1 MHVKRFLGSAWAS
14 VHGPSDP
21 KRLLIWALE
30 AKFAGLLAAPGP
42 RAMDWRTFHTVA
54 AELPVEFAG
63 VRAGSVFAARS
74 ATAGLAS
81 PKDGERLAATQAVA
95 QAVAAARLL
104 GCPTVILEPGLVP
117 LFGDI
122 ECEDLGDASYQW
134 THERA
139 QALLAR
145 RKAARNGAL
154 DRVCREVF
162 ALAKAFPDIEFCL
175 TSGRSLR
182 AIADRASLRD
192 LFEDLHQLQLGYWHD
207 AAVCAR
213 REQVLGEPQGEW
225 LEEFGNRCRGFMLGD
240 ASPDGMYLPPG
251 AGGVDYG
258 LLASYVRRTGAPTP
272 VVLELDPSVSPGELL
287 GMHSCLDKHGL

>member
-1 MHVKRFLGSAWAS
+1 MHVQRFLGSGWAS

-21 KRLLIWALE
+21 RRLLVWALE
-30 AKFAGLLAAPGP
+30 AKFAGLMAAPGP
-42 RAMDWRTFHTVA
+42 RAIDWRTFQVA
-54 AELPVEFAG
+54 AADLPVEFAG

-81 PKDGERLAATQAVA
+81 PKDGERLAAVQAVQQAVA
-95 QAVAAARLL
+95 TARLL
-104 GCPTVILEPGLVP
+104 GCPVVVLEPGLVP
-117 LFGDI
+117 LFGEI
-122 ECEDLGDASYQW
+122 ENEDLGDPTYQW

-145 RKAARNGAL
+145 RKAARNPAL

-162 ALAKAFPDIEFCL
+162 ALARAFPDIEFCL
-175 TSGRSLR
+175 TSSRSLR
-182 AIADRASLRD
+182 GLADCATLLD
-192 LFEDLHQLQLGYWHD
+192 LFEDLGQLRLGYWHD

-213 REQVLGEPQGEW
+213 REQVLGEAPGEW
-225 LEEFGNRCRGFMLGD
+225 LEALGNRCRGFMLGD

-272 VVLELDPSVSPGELL
+272 VVLELDPSVAPGELL
-287 GMHSCLDKHGL
+287 GMRSCLDKHGL